1 MARLIDT
8 QLSLPL
14 FKLPSTVV
22 APTAGAIVALAE
34 RNLLRGKRLGL
45 PAGQDVATAM
55 GIKPLTNAQLG
66 LTEPGWKGKAP
77 LWFYILKESELLGGK
92 KLGPVGGRIVAEVIL
107 GLMALDKTSY
117 FTANPSFTP
126 GANYKMGDFIL
137 AADAIDPRARIV
149 TPEEPED
156 PNAPEEPDVPEDPEA
171 PEEPEGPEE
180 PEAPEVEDDEGPAPL
195 APAEQI
201 NPAATSPVESGSL
214 TAPV

>member
-1 MARLIDT
+1 
-8 QLSLPL
+8 
-14 FKLPSTVV
+14 
-22 APTAGAIVALAE
+22 
-34 RNLLRGKRLGL
+34 
-45 PAGQDVATAM
+45 M

-107 GLMALDKTSY
+107 GLMALDRTSY
-117 FTANPSFTP
+117 FNANPSFSP

-149 TPEEPED
+149 TPED
-156 PNAPEEPDVPEDPEA
+156 PNAPEEPD
-171 PEEPEGPEE
+171 
-180 PEAPEVEDDEGPAPL
+180 APEVEDPTAPEAPDAPEAPEAPDAGGADTGAAKLPADEL
-195 APAEQI
+195 V

-214 TAPV
+214 TVPV